1 MGGQTHKTGKR
12 KMQKQKFERFSQYF
26 YFQTAEK
33 LITTNVHTTTEYIT

>member
-1 MGGQTHKTGKR
+1 
-12 KMQKQKFERFSQYF
+12 MQKQKFEKRFSQYF